1 MAVAVVVVIVAE
13 ALAAVAVAS
22 AEASEE
28 ASVAVADAGSDT
40 CLHYYIEKTSQTP
53 LTEICEVFFI
63 SVSCQ

>member
-1 MAVAVVVVIVAE
+1 MVAVAVVVVIVAE
-13 ALAAVAVAS
+13 ALAAVAVVS
-22 AEASEE
+22 AE

>member
-1 MAVAVVVVIVAE
+1 MVAVVVIVVDVE
-13 ALAAVAVAS
+13 VTVA
-22 AEASEE
+22 ASE
-28 ASVAVADAGSDT
+28 AVADAGSDT